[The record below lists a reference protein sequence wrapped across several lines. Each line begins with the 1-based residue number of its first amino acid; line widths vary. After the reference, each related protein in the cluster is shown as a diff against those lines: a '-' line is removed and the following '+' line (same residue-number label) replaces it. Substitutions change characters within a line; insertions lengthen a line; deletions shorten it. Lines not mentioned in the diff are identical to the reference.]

1 MAGTWRRSIATGKG
15 RIDGVGLSERCWH
28 RRGSALPGVLL
39 AILVLSLLGAGL
51 LSLSLV
57 ERQGAANEVKI
68 TQATYLAEAGI
79 NLALARLR
87 HNPGWRDGLGE
98 TYLPPAKGRIISV
111 SVVSQAASYRL
122 RSVGEIDGVQRAIEV
137 DLARPFFSY
146 ALASAGDMTV
156 KNPLT
161 INGDLFATGSIYLQK
176 GASGNVAAGVD
187 LTIQNNTTIQGS
199 VVTGRYLYNYGTIRG
214 DATVG
219 QFTDKYGNDPNYYGR
234 VDGQIIKGL
243 GFSFPAWPGDL
254 VAPYTGGY
262 PLPAGEYTL
271 ARLQEFVDNAP
282 AGDNG
287 IKILYCNGDL
297 IISNWGH
304 GKGQGGGNDTDF
316 YTGKAIIAAAGDI
329 TLSKDIRATASSDAW
344 AFVAG
349 NDIIL
354 DGGVIVDVVL
364 VSEGYFYKQ
373 GAASTINGSLVTGG
387 IEEIDEDDGHGNGDN
402 QGEDHGNFN
411 NEGRGKGGKKGSGHG
426 HIKGQLEV
434 IYDNNRVQLLSP
446 ALAAAGWQI
455 LSWRGA
461 SLY

>member
-1 MAGTWRRSIATGKG
+1 MVKG
-15 RIDGVGLSERCWH
+15 NSSWQGSTTACWY

-79 NLALARLR
+79 NLALANLR
-87 HNPGWRDGLGE
+87 QDPGWQEGLGE
-98 TYLPPAKGRIISV
+98 IFLPRVQGRIVSV
-111 SVVSQAASYRL
+111 SLAPRAMSYRL
-122 RSVGEIDGVQRAIEV
+122 RSVGEVDGIKRALEV
-137 DLARPFFSY
+137 ELARPFFSY

-161 INGDLFATGSIYLQK
+161 VNGDLFAAGSIYLQK
-176 GASGNVAAGVD
+176 GASGNVAAGMD
-187 LTIQNNTTIQGS
+187 LTIQNNTIVQGS

-243 GFSFPAWPGDL
+243 SFSFPAWPGDL

-271 ARLQEFVDNAP
+271 ARLQDYVDNAP
-282 AGDNG
+282 VGDNG

-297 IISNWGH
+297 IISNWDH

-329 TLSKDIRATASSDAW
+329 TLSKDIRATAGSDAW

-354 DGGVIVDVVL
+354 DGGVTVDVIL
-364 VSEGYFYKQ
+364 VSERYFYKQ
-373 GAASTINGSLVTGG
+373 GAPSTINGSLVTGG
-387 IEEIDEDDGHGNGDN
+387 IEEIEEDSGSDNGDN
-402 QGEDHGNFN
+402 QGEVHGNFN
-411 NEGRGKGGKKGSGHG
+411 NEGRGNGSKKGSGNG
-426 HIKGQLEV
+426 YIKGQLQI
-434 IYDNNRVQLLSP
+434 IYENSRVQVLSP